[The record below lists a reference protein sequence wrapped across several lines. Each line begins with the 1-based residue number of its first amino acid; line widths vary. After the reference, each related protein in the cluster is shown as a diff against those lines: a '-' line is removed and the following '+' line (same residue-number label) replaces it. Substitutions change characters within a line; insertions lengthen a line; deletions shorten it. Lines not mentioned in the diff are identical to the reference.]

1 MSDTPTPLPPAEPA
15 KRFLTDPK
23 YIMAMA
29 VLLFSFGIL
38 TLYALGIAKDG
49 DVKTAAVGFAM
60 LIIGY
65 YFGSSAGST
74 AKTDT
79 LTDLAKKG

>member
-1 MSDTPTPLPPAEPA
+1 MSDPPTPLPAVEPA
-15 KRFLTDPK
+15 KRFLSDPK

-38 TLYALGIAKDG
+38 GLYALGIAKDG
-49 DVKTAAVGFAM
+49 DVKTSAVGFAM
-60 LIIGY
+60 LILGY
-65 YFGSSAGST
+65 YFGSSAGS
-74 AKTDT
+74 ADKNST